1 MENGKW
7 KSKQEQAMMNSI
19 IDKLQSL
26 PAETKKSDIWKI
38 SMAIA
43 LDDGSA
49 YYDDMYEA
57 VSYYL
62 SLGFTPEEICKQINF
77 GSLNVDADEIRK
89 LFNI

>member
-1 MENGKW
+1 MINNIVDELE
-7 KSKQEQAMMNSI
+7 SMP
-19 IDKLQSL
+19 DKV
-26 PAETKKSDIWKI
+26 KKSDIWQI

-49 YYDDMYEA
+49 YYDDMYDA

-62 SLGFTPEEICKQINF
+62 SLGFAPEEICEQVNF
-77 GSLNVDADEIRK
+77 GCLNVDADEIRK

>member
-1 MENGKW
+1 MKDN
-7 KSKQEQAMMNSI
+7 I
-19 IDKLQSL
+19 INELESMPD
-26 PAETKKSDIWKI
+26 EVKKSDIWQI

-43 LDDGSA
+43 LDSGSA

-62 SLGFTPEEICKQINF
+62 SLGFTPEEICDQINF
-77 GSLNVDADEIRK
+77 GSLNADADEIRK

>member
-1 MENGKW
+1 
-7 KSKQEQAMMNSI
+7 MNSI
-19 IDKLQSL
+19 IDKLESM
-26 PAETKKSDIWKI
+26 PAEIKKTDKWKL

-49 YYDDMYEA
+49 YYDDMYDA

-62 SLGFTPEEICKQINF
+62 SLGFTPEEIYEQINF
-77 GSLNVDADEIRK
+77 GCLNVDADEIRK

>member
-1 MENGKW
+1 MKDN
-7 KSKQEQAMMNSI
+7 I
-19 IDKLQSL
+19 INELESM
-26 PAETKKSDIWKI
+26 PAEIKNSDIWQI

-43 LDDGSA
+43 LDSGSA

-62 SLGFTPEEICKQINF
+62 SLGFTPEEICDQINF
-77 GSLNVDADEIRK
+77 GSLNADADEIRK